1 MKLEGSLTVEAA
13 AVMGLVL
20 ILIEALLVLG
30 IREYKS
36 DLRAIGNNKPEEINC
51 LRIYKLTET
60 GKDLMDLIK
69 EKGGTEGGS

>member
-20 ILIEALLVLG
+20 IFIEALM
-30 IREYKS
+30 IFCIKEYKY
-36 DLRAIGNNKPEEINC
+36 DLKVIGSNKPKEINC

-69 EKGGTEGGS
+69 EKGE